1 MAELS
6 KYEILLNDLNT
17 IQTQVSVLKNKFK
30 DTSQRNTELENLVI
44 ELKREKADLA
54 EKIKFL
60 EEEIINFER
69 ETKDRTLVTSNVE
82 EREALKQKI
91 QSLITRIDYHLSA
104 DRQI

>member
-1 MAELS
+1 MADLS

-30 DTSQRNTELENLVI
+30 DTSQRNTELENLVL

-60 EEEIINFER
+60 EDEIINFEN
-69 ETKDRTLVTSNVE
+69 ETKDSTLVTSNVE